1 MHDLKGASMKFIV
14 TMKPTALPK
23 SFAKDRGPE
32 HRMVVEDYSKH
43 EAVRQVRDKA
53 ALSGFRG
60 YAITSVKEVGQ

>member
-1 MHDLKGASMKFIV
+1 MPRFEIVMKA
-14 TMKPTALPK
+14 TALPN
-23 SFAKDRGPE
+23 SFAKYRGPE
-32 HRMVVEDYSKH
+32 HRIVVEDYSKH

>member
-1 MHDLKGASMKFIV
+1 MKFIV

-23 SFAKDRGPE
+23 IFAKDRGPE

-43 EAVRQVRDKA
+43 EAVRQARDKA
-53 ALSGFRG
+53 ALSGFSC

>member
-1 MHDLKGASMKFIV
+1 MKFIV

-43 EAVRQVRDKA
+43 EAVRQARCA
-53 ALSGFRG
+53 ASLSGFRG

>member
-1 MHDLKGASMKFIV
+1 MKFIV

-32 HRMVVEDYSKH
+32 HRIVVEDYSKH
-43 EAVRQVRDKA
+43 EAVRQARDKS
-53 ALSGFRG
+53 ALYGFRG

>member
-1 MHDLKGASMKFIV
+1 MKFIV

-32 HRMVVEDYSKH
+32 HRMVVEGYSKH
-43 EAVRQVRDKA
+43 EAARQARDKA
-53 ALSGFRG
+53 ALSDFRG

>member
-1 MHDLKGASMKFIV
+1 MKFIV

-32 HRMVVEDYSKH
+32 HCMVVEDYSKH
-43 EAVRQVRDKA
+43 EAARQARNTA

-60 YAITSVKEVGQ
+60 YAITSVKEVEQ